1 MASICNVC
9 EYDCVY
15 TVYII
20 FVVTIGTRHSCDC
33 DCIITAI
40 VIIIIYTCR
49 LLVIVIEIITALVQ
63 KQYTYILVTKICN
76 TPPMECV
83 KNKATIIIVI
93 SSVRLRLA
101 LVT

>member
-1 MASICNVC
+1 M
-9 EYDCVY
+9 
-15 TVYII
+15 
-20 FVVTIGTRHSCDC
+20 
-33 DCIITAI
+33 
-40 VIIIIYTCR
+40 
-49 LLVIVIEIITALVQ
+49 IVIEIITALVQ

-83 KNKATIIIVI
+83 KNKVAIIII

>member
-1 MASICNVC
+1 MNGYCSRVGGLGYSYVLALWLITWLEVIRKSCLLFSHYPMASICNVC

-40 VIIIIYTCR
+40 VIIIIY
-49 LLVIVIEIITALVQ
+49 L
-63 KQYTYILVTKICN
+63 
-76 TPPMECV
+76 
-83 KNKATIIIVI
+83 
-93 SSVRLRLA
+93 
-101 LVT
+101 